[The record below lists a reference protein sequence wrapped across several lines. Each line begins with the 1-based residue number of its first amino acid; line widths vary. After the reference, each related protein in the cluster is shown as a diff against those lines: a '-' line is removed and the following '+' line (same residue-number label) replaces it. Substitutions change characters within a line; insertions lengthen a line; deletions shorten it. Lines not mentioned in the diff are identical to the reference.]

1 MSVNDHKSTDLIRF
15 LVTINCLEIV
25 SVCYE
30 ILGLSCVTSLTTN
43 IDKLTN
49 SIAETIFIISLFN
62 IKRDKYIFK
71 IK

>member
-1 MSVNDHKSTDLIRF
+1 MSANDHKSTDLIRF
-15 LVTINCLEIV
+15 LIAINCLEIV
-25 SVCYE
+25 SVCFE

-43 IDKLTN
+43 IDKLTD

-62 IKRDKYIFK
+62 IKWDKYLSK

>member
-25 SVCYE
+25 SVRYE